1 MKFKVNDRIEES
13 FSFSQ
18 EQVNLF
24 IQLTGDDNPIHYD
37 EAFAS
42 NTVFRKPIIHGFL
55 SSSVFSKIL
64 GIKMPGYGTIYLKQE
79 MNFKK
84 PMYVDTT
91 YTCVIEIL
99 EIEKNRAKLS
109 TQVLNEKKEVV
120 IDGYA
125 IVLNDIFLQ

>member
-1 MKFKVNDRIEES
+1 MKFKVHDKIEET
-13 FSFSQ
+13 FSFTQ
-18 EQVNLF
+18 EQVNMF
-24 IQLTGDDNPIHYD
+24 MQVTGDDNPIHYD
-37 EAFAS
+37 EEFAGK
-42 NTVFRKPIIHGFL
+42 TVFKKPIIHGFL

-91 YTCVIEIL
+91 YTCVVEIL
-99 EIEKNRAKLS
+99 EIEKNRARLDTKI
-109 TQVLNEKKEVV
+109 LNEKGELV

-125 IVLNDIFLQ
+125 IVLNDVFLQ